1 VLRAACHFVQPDD
14 RAMNDTIRKTD
25 DEWKAQLTP
34 EQYRVTRQK
43 GTERPFT
50 GEYWDNEAEGTYR
63 CVCCGTPL
71 FESDT
76 KFDAGCGWPSF
87 NAPIAQENVQQR
99 EDDSH
104 DMRRTEVVCAACD
117 AHLGHVFSDGPQ
129 PTGLRYCMNSA
140 SLSFEP
146 KK

>member
-1 VLRAACHFVQPDD
+1 
-14 RAMNDTIRKTD
+14 MNDTTRKTD
-25 DEWKAQLTP
+25 SDWQAQLTP

-87 NAPIAQENVQQR
+87 NAPIASANVQER
-99 EDDSH
+99 TDDSH
-104 DMRRTEVVCAACD
+104 NMRRTEVVCAACD

-140 SLSFEP
+140 SLAFEP

>member
-1 VLRAACHFVQPDD
+1 MTDP
-14 RAMNDTIRKTD
+14 IRKTD

-34 EQYRVTRQK
+34 EQYRVARQK

-50 GEYWDNEAEGTYR
+50 GASWDNEAQGTYR

-71 FESDT
+71 FESGT

-87 NAPIAQENVQQR
+87 NAPIAGENVR
-99 EDDSH
+99 EHEDTSVN
-104 DMRRTEVVCAACD
+104 MRRTEVVCAKCD
-117 AHLGHVFSDGPQ
+117 AHLGHVFPDGPA

-140 SLSFEP
+140 SLDFEP
-146 KK
+146 GEDAK